1 MRIFT
6 ILIGVLL
13 LVGCESKINH
23 INTVYI
29 FNDKTQLWDR
39 ARLDDLKN
47 AKCESLRFN
56 NIADI
61 YDDKK
66 MMMKDIDMRK
76 EMMQ

>member
-47 AKCESLRFN
+47 AKCERPPPCAQATPLLSAPDLLAHGKCLTLR
-56 NIADI
+56 
-61 YDDKK
+61 
-66 MMMKDIDMRK
+66 
-76 EMMQ
+76 